1 MQDVYSR
8 AICCIAATAAKDA
21 DIGLFFN
28 RDPQD
33 QLPIRVF
40 TSKARI
46 LGRKANELLLA
57 YVIGSPIVTTAM
69 AIDFAPLNQ
78 RAWVAQER
86 YLSAGTVHFTQELL
100 FWECRESITSE
111 QDPGGSRIERATM
124 WLGDSAVHALK
135 SNICDY
141 KSRLASMSGS
151 PTSFDRLK
159 VLSSI
164 HKDWCNFRTSY
175 SGLSL
180 TKEEDIFVA
189 LNGIAHVVAEVA
201 NDTLVA
207 GLWRG
212 RLIEDLCWIRHT
224 NEWVHPIDAPP
235 RPSTWRAPTWSWA
248 SINRIIGG
256 HTMWWENESWLD
268 FIDEMAVIEDLAV
281 DQKPSGQLV
290 NASLTLTCRL
300 IPISPPDSGIWAWT
314 PCKGTVVLD
323 DCTITNAKNLGNEV
337 TLVILRHFA
346 YGEEGGLQGILVLP
360 SQVKTGSY
368 ERLGY
373 FDCTADSADADHDDF
388 EEDKRILQ
396 SVLDGYHNAQEATI
410 ELI

>member
-21 DIGLFFN
+21 DIGLFFD
-28 RDPQD
+28 RDPHAQP
-33 QLPIRVF
+33 PIRVF

-46 LGRKANELLLA
+46 HGRKANQPLLA
-57 YVIGSPIVTTAM
+57 YVIPSPIVTSAM
-69 AIDFAPLNQ
+69 AIDNAPLNQ

-86 YLSAGTVHFTQELL
+86 YLSTGTVHFTHELL
-100 FWECRESITSE
+100 FWECRQSFTSE
-111 QDPGGSRIERATM
+111 QDPGGSFIERATM
-124 WLGDSAVHALK
+124 QMEDSAVQTLK

-141 KSRLASMSGS
+141 KSQLAIASGS
-151 PTSFDRLK
+151 PTSVDRLK
-159 VLSSI
+159 ILSRI
-164 HKDWCNFRTSY
+164 HKDWCRFRTSY

-180 TKEEDIFVA
+180 TKEEDILVA
-189 LNGIAHVVAEVA
+189 LNGIAHAVAGVT

-212 RLIEDLCWIRHT
+212 RLIEDLCWRRHT
-224 NEWVHPIDAPP
+224 KEWVHSIDEPP

-248 SINRIIGG
+248 SINRIIEGR
-256 HTMWWENESWLD
+256 TMWWEHDCWLD
-268 FIDEMAVIEDLAV
+268 FIDEMVVIEDFVV

-300 IPISPPDSGIWAWT
+300 IPISPPDTGIWAWT
-314 PCKGTVVLD
+314 PYKGTVGLD
-323 DCTITNAKNLGNEV
+323 DCTITNAKDLGNEIS
-337 TLVILRHFA
+337 LVVLRHFT
-346 YGEEGGLQGILVLP
+346 YGEGGSIQGILVSP
-360 SQVKTGSY
+360 SRVKTGSY

-373 FDCTADSADADHDDF
+373 FESTAYAEPPDTS
-388 EEDKRILQ
+388 EERMRIVQ
-396 SVLDGYHNAQEATI
+396 SVLEGYNIARETTI

>member
-1 MQDVYSR
+1 MKDVYSR

-21 DIGLFFN
+21 DIGLFFD
-28 RDPQD
+28 RDPHAQP
-33 QLPIRVF
+33 PIRVF
-40 TSKARI
+40 TSKDRI
-46 LGRKANELLLA
+46 LGRKANNPLLA
-57 YVIGSPIVTTAM
+57 YVIGSRIVTSAM
-69 AIDFAPLNQ
+69 AIDNAPLNQ

-86 YLSAGTVHFTQELL
+86 YLSTVTVHFTQELL
-100 FWECRESITSE
+100 FWECRESFTSE

-151 PTSFDRLK
+151 PTSVDRLK

-189 LNGIAHVVAEVA
+189 LNGIAKAVAEVT

-212 RLIEDLCWIRHT
+212 RLIEELCWKRG
-224 NEWVHPIDAPP
+224 WVHSIGEPS

-256 HTMWWENESWLD
+256 RTMWWGYDSWLN
-268 FIDEMAVIEDLAV
+268 FIHEMAAVEDLAV

-314 PCKGTVVLD
+314 PYRVTVTLD
-323 DCTITNAKNLGNEV
+323 DCTITDAKDLGNEV
-337 TLVILRHFA
+337 NLVILCHFA
-346 YGEEGGLQGILVLP
+346 YGEAGGIQGILVSP
-360 SQVKTGSY
+360 SRVKTGSY

-373 FDCTADSADADHDDF
+373 FECTADAADADHDDF